1 MATKEIGRGIGYNIG
16 TDRGIVPSRF
26 DTDFGELRRSV
37 QSSQTP
43 SDYYGTTGKRSTANG
58 GVQQT
63 VLVIDRGTNIAQ
75 AERAVQKSAE
85 VIKGRG
91 GVDPTVERIPFRA
104 YEGTETLYG
113 KEAKEALRRVVETY
127 GGKITKIVGDEV
139 SYTYA
144 IAESEVQRHKASKHS
159 PTKMFESSAFREA
172 RSLSTRYATEEAQK
186 EQAQQEEKQRAEAEK
201 ARIKQEAEEEKKA
214 RKFEE
219 IERKEYYRHQNYLDK
234 QIAKYETKKVLS
246 GQTYSEIL
254 GDEKDLMTKD
264 DILANYKK
272 IEQEDKQKREEKKQ
286 ADRDKAQEA
295 SQSFARSAM
304 MKMLF
309 AEVLIIGNTLRR
321 ILTTIVGM
329 AKETVKIRAD
339 SVEAHNMGM
348 SYQTYRANNY
358 LDLAHGLEEGTR
370 NQGIADLQASF
381 GDITNLNM
389 GAIEKLAP
397 VLGSGIVREINNGLG
412 RDNPEQLFNQIM
424 NAFFEQ
430 YREGRNHLNQFV
442 GKDQARKELVTAI
455 QQVSPSIA
463 KELAMMIDTAEYGK
477 YAGLFSSVESYDKL
491 LGKTTG
497 RYGLTDAD
505 IGVFKEVGTEVS
517 EITSKMKIL
526 ADTMKNEVVVG
537 LSGFI
542 QWLNNFLDKISSSE
556 NKVENEAQAFSW
568 FKQKE
573 GGIRSSR
580 ELAKQDFIASFQA
593 MTGHSLSDYGLTEED
608 VLTNSSKFKK
618 FVGGSRYQEWLPNL
632 LRKAEAFQIANE
644 DVKSVEAIEKKIKD
658 KKAIAGDVN
667 KLLINTDTA
676 HLVSRLEEQKA
687 ESNKLFYSGA
697 ESFVTARDAEY
708 SETQAMLRGGLSTNQ
723 SEATYQKLE
732 QAFAGLVKQNIDYSD
747 PKAFEQVLGLV
758 GDKKKRNKLLE
769 ESGILTMLA
778 SKEAWSKGLK
788 GKDKEKFEKKYK
800 SQMQG
805 VTNEYIIKE
814 MNRLGI
820 LGENDIGNQNAFDF
834 TKFLIAQYF
843 KDDLGSLENIWSDA
857 LLSGLNF
864 ASFGGTQFLG
874 KVLPNAG
881 KSLAYS
887 EFEGRDSSTNYEG
900 LLSYLYTTKLKEAVT
915 SKIAS
920 DKTGKYKDYSRYEA
934 NLSSNAEGTALTVN
948 LYGVKKDN
956 SRELIM
962 STEPIKFDSS
972 QKIDKNMPI
981 YMGF

>member
-91 GVDPTVERIPFRA
+91 GADPTIERIPFRA

-127 GGKITKIVGDEV
+127 GGKITKIVGDDV

-159 PTKMFESSAFREA
+159 PTKMFEKSAFREA
-172 RSLSTRYATEEAQK
+172 RSLSTKYAVDEAQK

-219 IERKEYYRHQNYLDK
+219 IERKEYYKHQNYLDK

-254 GDEKDLMTKD
+254 GDEKDSMSKD
-264 DILANYKK
+264 DLLANYKQ
-272 IEQEDKQKREEKKQ
+272 IEQKDEQKREEKKQ
-286 ADRDKAQEA
+286 EALQEY
-295 SQSFARSAM
+295 ARSAQ

-309 AEVLIIGNTLRR
+309 AEVLIIGNTIRR

-329 AKETVKIRAD
+329 AKETVKVRAD
-339 SVEAHNMGM
+339 SIEAHNMGM
-348 SYQTYRANNY
+348 AYQTYRANNY

-370 NQGIADLQASF
+370 NQGIADLQSSF
-381 GDITNLNM
+381 GDPTNLNM
-389 GAIEKLAP
+389 GAIDKLAP
-397 VLGSGIVREINNGLG
+397 VLGSDIVRAINNGLG
-412 RDNPEQLFNQIM
+412 RDNPEQLLNLIM
-424 NAFFEQ
+424 NAFFKQ
-430 YREGRNHLNQFV
+430 YQEGRNSLNEFV

-477 YAGLFSSVESYDKL
+477 YAGLFNSVESYDKL

-505 IGVFKEVGTEVS
+505 IAVFNEVGTEVS
-517 EITSKMKIL
+517 ELSAKMKIL

-542 QWLNNFLDKISSSE
+542 QWLNNLFDSLSSSE

-573 GGIRSSR
+573 GRIKSNR
-580 ELAKQDFIASFQA
+580 ELAKQDFITSFQE
-593 MTGHSLSDYGLTEED
+593 MTGHSLSYYNLREED
-608 VLTNSSKFKK
+608 ILTNSGAFKT
-618 FVGGSRYQEWLPNL
+618 FVRGNIGKDWLLPL
-632 LRKAEAFQIANE
+632 LRKAEAFQLAE
-644 DVKSVEAIEKKIKD
+644 ADVKSVEAIEKKIKD

-667 KLLINTDTA
+667 ELILNTDTA
-676 HLVSRLEEQKA
+676 HIISRLEWLKG
-687 ESNKLFYSGA
+687 ESNKLFYSDA
-697 ESFVTARDAEY
+697 DSALAVRDSEY
-708 SETQAMLRGGLSTNQ
+708 SEIQAMLIGGDIRYQ
-723 SEATYQKLE
+723 SKDTYQKLE
-732 QAFAGLVKQNIDYSD
+732 QAFAGLVKQEIDYSD
-747 PKAFEQVLGLV
+747 PKVFEQVLGLV
-758 GDKKKRNKLLE
+758 GDRDKRDELLE
-769 ESGILTMLA
+769 ETGILSYLA
-778 SKEAWSKGLK
+778 SEKARSKGLK
-788 GKDKEKFEKKYK
+788 GKDKEKFEEKYK
-800 SQMQG
+800 KRMKG
-805 VTNEYIIKE
+805 VSNEFIIKE
-814 MNRLGI
+814 MTDLGI
-820 LGENDIGNQNAFDF
+820 LGEKDTENQNAFDF
-834 TKFLIAQYF
+834 TKYLIAQYF
-843 KDDLGSLENIWSDA
+843 KDDLDSLGNIWSDA
-857 LLSGLNF
+857 LASGIYF
-864 ASFGGTQFLG
+864 TFGNMARPLTSL
-874 KVLPNAG
+874 LHNAG
-881 KSLAYS
+881 KSLAFT
-887 EFEGRDSSTNYEG
+887 ELEGRDSDTNYEG
-900 LLSYLYTTKLKEAVT
+900 LLNYLYTTELKEAVT
-915 SKIAS
+915 RKIAS
-920 DKTGKYKDYSRYEA
+920 DKTGKYKEYTGYEA

-948 LYGVKKDN
+948 LYGIKKDN
-956 SRELIM
+956 SKELVM
-962 STEPIKFDSS
+962 STEPIKFDVS
-972 QKIDKNMPI
+972 QKVDKNMPI
-981 YMGF
+981 FLSF